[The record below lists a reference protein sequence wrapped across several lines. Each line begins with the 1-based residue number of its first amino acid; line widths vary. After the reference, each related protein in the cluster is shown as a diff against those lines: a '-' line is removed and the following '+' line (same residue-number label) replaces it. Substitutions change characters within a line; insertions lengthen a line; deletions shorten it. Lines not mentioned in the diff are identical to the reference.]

1 MIENRKILTGL
12 CVTIF
17 ITLIA
22 ECVLATID
30 INFTLVQALSNIV
43 LGILTSSIVSTIIA
57 FATYKYKYDEI
68 QENLIK
74 NLLEIYSKLVIF
86 KCCYKEYENKNE
98 KIIELQNKISKYI
111 GIIHDIEYDLV
122 NKLKLIDRKETIV
135 LFKFNDKAI
144 KEISKGFECKNEK
157 ITINVK
163 GLNNQRDFIESY
175 NKMLEKVRQY
185 LDKFCVEKYEVKYKL
200 LKEIDNKY
208 EDITSESTR
217 KIKSSINL

>member
-22 ECVLATID
+22 ECVLATIG